1 MSYAKKTLKT
11 ASCSITIEAALSS
24 IDDDHTK
31 LSTKWIALHERA
43 HIELGHFSILEG
55 VPTFNLIS
63 KSGKS
68 QVQEPDLPR
77 ELWDKVERCLELQ
90 ADHEALEEMLGNM
103 DEVDWAE
110 LRVTIASIVYVMV
123 LIEKIDSG
131 NPNPSETHPKAA
143 TRIFQLL
150 GHVSEMWSIGASLN
164 SDNLPQTER
173 IRAFSK
179 EVILPAYFAAIEM
192 AQSAEATSFVDDL
205 GDPEIFFADIAHAK
219 LGHWDQL
226 QTVGAQEWAEL
237 KDANE
242 QILPLVYKFQ
252 AENNTS
258 I

>member
-1 MSYAKKTLKT
+1 MKFGKTT
-11 ASCSITIEAALSS
+11 IDQISEIWIT
-24 IDDDHTK
+24 
-31 LSTKWIALHERA
+31 LHERA

-55 VPTFNLIS
+55 IPTFNLVS

-68 QVQEPDLPR
+68 QIQEPDLPR

-110 LRVTIASIVYVMV
+110 LRVTIASIASVMV
-123 LIEKIDSG
+123 LIEKIDTD

-150 GHVSEMWSIGASLN
+150 GHVGDMWSVGASLN
-164 SDNLPQTER
+164 TGDLPNAER
-173 IRAFSK
+173 IQEFAE
-179 EVILPAYFAAIEM
+179 EVILSAYFDAVEM
-192 AQSAEATSFVDDL
+192 AKSAEATNLIHDL
-205 GDPEIFFADIAHAK
+205 GDPEVFFADIAHAK

-226 QTVGAQEWAEL
+226 QTVGAKEWAVL

-252 AENNTS
+252 AENKTS

>member
-1 MSYAKKTLKT
+1 
-11 ASCSITIEAALSS
+11 
-24 IDDDHTK
+24 
-31 LSTKWIALHERA
+31 
-43 HIELGHFSILEG
+43 
-55 VPTFNLIS
+55 VPTFYLVS

-68 QVQEPDLPR
+68 QVLAPDLPR
-77 ELWDKVERCLELQ
+77 VLWDKVERCLELQ

-103 DEVDWAE
+103 DTADWAK
-110 LRVTIASIVYVMV
+110 LRITNASIASVMV
-123 LIEKIDSG
+123 AIEKIDAQ

-150 GHVSEMWSIGASLN
+150 GHVSDMWSIGASLN
-164 SDNLPQTER
+164 GETLPDAER
-173 IRAFSK
+173 IQAFSK
-179 EVILPAYFAAIEM
+179 EVTLPTYFDAVELAH
-192 AQSAEATSFVDDL
+192 AESATSFLSDL
-205 GDPEIFFADIAHAK
+205 GNPAVFFADITHAK

-226 QTVGAQEWAEL
+226 QTLGAKEWAEL

>member
-1 MSYAKKTLKT
+1 MCKR
-11 ASCSITIEAALSS
+11 
-24 IDDDHTK
+24 
-31 LSTKWIALHERA
+31 KWIALHERA
-43 HIELGHFSILEG
+43 HLELGHFSILEG
-55 VPTFNLIS
+55 IPTFNLIS

-68 QVQEPDLPR
+68 QVQDPDLPR
-77 ELWDKVERCLELQ
+77 VLWDKVERCLELQ

-103 DEVDWAE
+103 GEVGLAE
-110 LRVTIASIVYVMV
+110 LRVTIASIAAVMV
-123 LIEKIDSG
+123 LIEKADAD

-150 GHVSEMWSIGASLN
+150 GHVNDMWSIGASLN
-164 SDNLPQTER
+164 SDNFPDAER
-173 IRAFSK
+173 IQAFAK
-179 EVILPAYFAAIEM
+179 EVILPAYFDAVEM
-192 AQSAEATSFVDDL
+192 AKSGGATSFVDDL
-205 GDPEIFFADIAHAK
+205 GDPEVFFADIAHAK

-226 QTVGAQEWAEL
+226 QTVGAKEWAEL